1 MLCCVFYNHVQTCLL
16 TNEVV
21 ASCFNT
27 SRFAAMSQNKLHVFV
42 AHFTVPQD
50 NVDKSPALLIIDCER
65 FEPRSHFEQYWTVH
79 STTIQS
85 LQVSKK
91 EFVFVL
97 LVYKTL
103 KHLFSLIQWAK
114 CRRIFLEM
122 NSEGCHPSWKRKK
135 KFHRRMFTSSIVS
148 RMRKFQVVVMQWTL
162 KEMKRQSVMY
172 VQSCCF
178 ALKTS
183 YFFTLPSLSSLGTL
197 RSDNGDV
204 HENVAQK

>member
-1 MLCCVFYNHVQTCLL
+1 
-16 TNEVV
+16 
-21 ASCFNT
+21 
-27 SRFAAMSQNKLHVFV
+27 
-42 AHFTVPQD
+42 
-50 NVDKSPALLIIDCER
+50 
-65 FEPRSHFEQYWTVH
+65 
-79 STTIQS
+79 
-85 LQVSKK
+85 
-91 EFVFVL
+91 
-97 LVYKTL
+97 
-103 KHLFSLIQWAK
+103 
-114 CRRIFLEM
+114 
-122 NSEGCHPSWKRKK
+122 
-135 KFHRRMFTSSIVS
+135 MFTSSIVS